1 MIFMTG
7 TLLSVR
13 DVSKN
18 FGDIEALKS
27 VTLDL
32 NRGDIVGLVGGNGAG
47 KTTLLRLLCGLYKPS
62 VGGVV
67 FIDEGGDEHPVHQ
80 VRSNLGV
87 VPESTGLYSRLTAWE
102 NIRYHS
108 RLNNIPDKQS
118 WNRTVRLARAL
129 EIEDELQRPT
139 RGFSR
144 GMRQK
149 TALIRAL
156 AHDPEVLLLDEPTGG
171 LDVTSAR
178 RVRELVKKLGEEGR
192 TVIYSTHQLNEA
204 EQVCDRIVIIHN
216 GTLRADGSPNE
227 LMKNTKTKSLED
239 AFVSLTQDDSREVD
253 APEPESKLQQLWS
266 KLTTRKQPPTGGE
279 ENA

>member
-1 MIFMTG
+1 MSG

-13 DVSKN
+13 EVSKN

-32 NRGDIVGLVGGNGAG
+32 KRGDVVGLVGGNGAG
-47 KTTLLRLLCGLYKPS
+47 KTTLLRLLCGLYKAS
-62 VGGVV
+62 EGNVV
-67 FIDEGGDEHPVHQ
+67 FIDSGGEEHAIHQ

-87 VPESTGLYSRLTAWE
+87 VPESTGLYARLTAWE

-108 RLNNIPDKQS
+108 RLNNIPDEQA
-118 WNRTVRLARAL
+118 WNRTIRLARSL

-156 AHDPEVLLLDEPTGG
+156 AHDPEVILLDEPTGG

-178 RVRELVKKLGEEGR
+178 RVRDLVRKLGEEGR

-216 GTLRADGSPNE
+216 GTLRSDGSPKD
-227 LMKNTKTKSLED
+227 LMRETGTETLED

-253 APEPESKLQQLWS
+253 SPEPESKFQQFWS
-266 KLTTRKQPPTGGE
+266 KMTTRKKPPRDGD
-279 ENA
+279 

>member
-1 MIFMTG
+1 MVMTG

-18 FGDIEALKS
+18 FGDVEALKS

-32 NRGDIVGLVGGNGAG
+32 NRGNIVGLVGGNGAG

-62 VGGVV
+62 DGGVV

-87 VPESTGLYSRLTAWE
+87 VPESTGLYARLTAWE

-108 RLNNIPDKQS
+108 RLNNIPDKQA

-216 GTLRADGSPNE
+216 GTLRADGSPSE
-227 LMKNTKTKSLED
+227 LMKNTNTKSLED

-279 ENA
+279 DSA

>member
-1 MIFMTG
+1 MVMTG

-18 FGDIEALKS
+18 FGDVEALKS

-32 NRGDIVGLVGGNGAG
+32 NRGDVVGLVGGNGAG

-87 VPESTGLYSRLTAWE
+87 VPESTGLYARLTAWE

-108 RLNNIPDKQS
+108 RLNNIPDKQA

-178 RVRELVKKLGEEGR
+178 RVRELVRKLGEEGR

-216 GTLRADGSPNE
+216 GTLRADGSPDE
-227 LMKNTKTKSLED
+227 LMNNTNTKSLED

-253 APEPESKLQQLWS
+253 APEPESKFQQLWS

-279 ENA
+279 DNA

>member
-1 MIFMTG
+1 MVMTG

-18 FGDIEALKS
+18 FGDVEALKS

-32 NRGDIVGLVGGNGAG
+32 NRGDVVGLVGGNGAG

-87 VPESTGLYSRLTAWE
+87 VPESTGLYARLTAWE

-108 RLNNIPDKQS
+108 RLNNIPDKQA

-178 RVRELVKKLGEEGR
+178 RVRELVRKLGEEGR

-227 LMKNTKTKSLED
+227 LMNNTNTKSLED

-253 APEPESKLQQLWS
+253 APEPESKFQQLWS

-279 ENA
+279 DNA

>member
-1 MIFMTG
+1 MSG

-18 FGDIEALKS
+18 FGDVEALKS

-47 KTTLLRLLCGLYKPS
+47 KTTLLRLLCGLYKAS
-62 VGGVV
+62 QGSVV
-67 FIDEGGDEHPVHQ
+67 FIDKMGVEKPVHE

-87 VPESTGLYSRLTAWE
+87 VPESTGLYARLTAWE

-108 RLNNIPDKQS
+108 RLNNIPDKQA
-118 WNRTVRLARAL
+118 WNRTVRLARDL
-129 EIEDELQRPT
+129 EIEEELQRPT

-156 AHDPEVLLLDEPTGG
+156 AHDPDVILLDEPTGG

-178 RVRELVKKLGEEGR
+178 RVRDLVRKLGEDGR

-216 GTLRADGSPNE
+216 GTLRSDGSPKE
-227 LMKNTKTKSLED
+227 LMTETGTNSLED
-239 AFVSLTQDDSREVD
+239 AFVSLTQDESREVD
-253 APEPESKLQQLWS
+253 SPEPESKFQQFWS
-266 KLTTRKQPPTGGE
+266 KLTTRNKTPKGDE
-279 ENA
+279 

>member
-1 MIFMTG
+1 MSG

-18 FGDIEALKS
+18 FGDVEALKS

-32 NRGDIVGLVGGNGAG
+32 KRGDIVGLVGGNGAG

-62 VGGVV
+62 LGGVV
-67 FIDEGGDEHPVHQ
+67 FIDDSGNEHPVHQ

-87 VPESTGLYSRLTAWE
+87 VPEATGLYARLTAWE

-108 RLNNIPDKQS
+108 RLNNIPDKQA

-129 EIEDELQRPT
+129 EIEDDLQRPT

-156 AHDPEVLLLDEPTGG
+156 SHDPEVLLLDEPTGG

-178 RVRELVKKLGEEGR
+178 RVRELVRKLGEEGR

-216 GTLRADGSPNE
+216 GTLRADGSPSD
-227 LMKNTKTKSLED
+227 LMDETNTKSLED
-239 AFVSLTQDDSREVD
+239 AFVSLTQDESREVD
-253 APEPESKLQQLWS
+253 APEPESRLQQFWS
-266 KLTTRKQPPTGGE
+266 KLTTRKQPPTGGSDD
-279 ENA
+279 A

>member
-1 MIFMTG
+1 MSG

-18 FGDIEALKS
+18 FGDVEALKS
-27 VTLDL
+27 VTLEL
-32 NRGDIVGLVGGNGAG
+32 KRGDVVGLVGGNGAG
-47 KTTLLRLLCGLYKPS
+47 KTTLLRLLCGLYKAS
-62 VGGVV
+62 QGGVV
-67 FIDEGGDEHPVHQ
+67 FIDKTGEERPVHE

-87 VPESTGLYSRLTAWE
+87 VPESTGLYARLTAWE

-108 RLNNIPDKQS
+108 RLNNIPDSQA
-118 WNRTVRLARAL
+118 WNRTLRLARAL
-129 EIEDELQRPT
+129 EIEDDLQRAT

-156 AHDPEVLLLDEPTGG
+156 AHDPEVVLLDEPTGG

-178 RVRELVKKLGEEGR
+178 RVRDLVRKLGEEGR
-192 TVIYSTHQLNEA
+192 TVIYSTHKLNEA

-216 GTLRADGSPNE
+216 GTLRADGSPKD
-227 LMKNTKTKSLED
+227 LMDETETLTLED

-253 APEPESKLQQLWS
+253 SPEPASKFQQLWS
-266 KLTTRKQPPTGGE
+266 KLTTRNKTPKGDD
-279 ENA
+279 

>member
-1 MIFMTG
+1 MSG

-18 FGDIEALKS
+18 FGDVEALMS

-47 KTTLLRLLCGLYKPS
+47 KTTLLRLLCGLYKAS
-62 VGGVV
+62 QGSVV
-67 FIDEGGDEHPVHQ
+67 FIDKMGVEKPVHE

-87 VPESTGLYSRLTAWE
+87 VPESTGLYARLTAWE

-108 RLNNIPDKQS
+108 RLNNIPDKQA
-118 WNRTVRLARAL
+118 WNRTVRLARDL
-129 EIEDELQRPT
+129 EIEEELQRPT

-156 AHDPEVLLLDEPTGG
+156 AHDPDVILLDEPTGG

-178 RVRELVKKLGEEGR
+178 RVRDLVRKLGEDGR

-216 GTLRADGSPNE
+216 GTLRSDGSPKE
-227 LMKNTKTKSLED
+227 LMTETGTNSLED
-239 AFVSLTQDDSREVD
+239 AFVSLTQDESREVD
-253 APEPESKLQQLWS
+253 SPEPESKFQQFWS
-266 KLTTRKQPPTGGE
+266 KLTTRNKTPKGDE
-279 ENA
+279 

>member
-1 MIFMTG
+1 MSG

-18 FGDIEALKS
+18 FGDVEALKS

-47 KTTLLRLLCGLYKPS
+47 KTTLLRLLCGLYKAS
-62 VGGVV
+62 QGSVV
-67 FIDEGGDEHPVHQ
+67 FIDKMGVEKPVHE

-87 VPESTGLYSRLTAWE
+87 VPESTGLYARLTAWE

-108 RLNNIPDKQS
+108 RLNNIPDKQA
-118 WNRTVRLARAL
+118 WNRTVRLARDL
-129 EIEDELQRPT
+129 EIEEELQRPT

-156 AHDPEVLLLDEPTGG
+156 AHDPDVILLDEPTGG

-178 RVRELVKKLGEEGR
+178 
-192 TVIYSTHQLNEA
+192 
-204 EQVCDRIVIIHN
+204 
-216 GTLRADGSPNE
+216 
-227 LMKNTKTKSLED
+227 
-239 AFVSLTQDDSREVD
+239 
-253 APEPESKLQQLWS
+253 
-266 KLTTRKQPPTGGE
+266 
-279 ENA
+279 